1 MWADLNKGRPHTI
14 FKKQQD
20 ESDVLLLNKEE
31 KNRPKMVEIKNKKI
45 YSAQKKVL
53 FANFLKN
60 SSLCIMVLTYS
71 SHSHTR
77 FKGCISA
84 WTYSFSKI
92 YNKFSDDN

>member
-1 MWADLNKGRPHTI
+1 
-14 FKKQQD
+14 
-20 ESDVLLLNKEE
+20 
-31 KNRPKMVEIKNKKI
+31 MVEIKNKKI
-45 YSAQKKVL
+45 YSAQKKVQ

-60 SSLCIMVLTYS
+60 TLLCITVLTYS